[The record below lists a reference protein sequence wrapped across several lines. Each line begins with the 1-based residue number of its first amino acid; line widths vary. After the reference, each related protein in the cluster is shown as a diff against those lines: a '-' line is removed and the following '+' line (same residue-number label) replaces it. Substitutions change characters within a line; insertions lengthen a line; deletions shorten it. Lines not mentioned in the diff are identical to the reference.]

1 MANTRSLQL
10 TGFDWLANGPLAPH
24 IDAFKRY
31 LTERG
36 HATTTFTNC
45 LGSVPTLVNGCTVTV
60 CALRR
65 LMRLLL
71 RSSST
76 IIFLDAGAQVRFSAI
91 DAI

>member
-36 HATTTFTNC
+36 YATTTFTNC
-45 LGSVPTLVNGCTVTV
+45 LGSIAHFGQWLHGH
-60 CALRR
+60 
-65 LMRLLL
+65 RLL
-71 RSSST
+71 
-76 IIFLDAGAQVRFSAI
+76 
-91 DAI
+91 